1 MTYELPIFEE
11 LNVPLK
17 IKDDWTVSLI
27 GESLW
32 RCYLLEDWVEFLNL
46 YRMIMWYLYSEI
58 ADWTVILAYSTETF
72 RNFPSAKEKET
83 YVYSSYVQHRWM
95 STRYCHVTLF
105 IFVARLES
113 VRSCYPCLLHAE
125 RWQIRS
131 CKGPGRDEFPTLDW
145 ARILKTH

>member
-1 MTYELPIFEE
+1 
-11 LNVPLK
+11 
-17 IKDDWTVSLI
+17 VSLI

-32 RCYLLEDWVEFLNL
+32 RCYMLEDWAEISDSIQNDHV
-46 YRMIMWYLYSEI
+46 ICLYSEM